1 MDQEIDA
8 PHGLEY
14 ICIWIK
20 IQYNTRFPKHFGA
33 RLLLKAAADEDH
45 KSHTMYSQSKP
56 YTIFLI
62 LKTCWRCKF
71 WPTKRVGFLCMV
83 FQLILYW
90 NTFCIWTISLRC
102 STSIS
107 DTFFFFVMRITTTFE
122 LTLSNTAWDLMRDSN
137 LSIFLNGFCRR
148 AWAPLGSRTS
158 PNLDEV

>member
-107 DTFFFFVMRITTTFE
+107 DTFFFCNEDYHNLGTYTFKH
-122 LTLSNTAWDLMRDSN
+122 S
-137 LSIFLNGFCRR
+137 
-148 AWAPLGSRTS
+148 LG
-158 PNLDEV
+158 LDEGFKPQHIPQWILQEGMGSTWK